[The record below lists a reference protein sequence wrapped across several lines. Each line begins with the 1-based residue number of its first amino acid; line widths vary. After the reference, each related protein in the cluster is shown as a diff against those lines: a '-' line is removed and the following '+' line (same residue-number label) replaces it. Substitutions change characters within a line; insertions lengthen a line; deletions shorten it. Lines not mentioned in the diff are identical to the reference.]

1 MQESTLVL
9 LHLSLIDGVGPGTI
23 QVIRDHKPA
32 DMPWAELYQLSIAD
46 LRHHFDLGSVVT
58 QNLFYGLADDGLLKQ
73 ELALLADDKFS
84 LITILDSSY
93 PALLKN
99 INAPPAVLYIQGA
112 DLATFTKC
120 LAVIGSR
127 DADRY
132 GKQVIESLVPPL
144 VEHGWS
150 IVSGGALGADAMAHA
165 ATLKAGGKT
174 IAIIGSGLLH
184 PSPTSNLNLFDT
196 ILANDGALVSIF
208 PLNMKSRPEN
218 FPIRNRIISGL
229 SRGVIVAQ
237 AARKSGTRITA
248 QYALEQGR
256 DVFAIPGLIDNPLS
270 EGCHALIQEGAKLI
284 SRADDVFEEYG
295 EVMKKDEV
303 PQSTRDERNEI
314 QLGILSVES
323 LESEPRSRVQ
333 ATRKRVELKT
343 EIQSLSVRPGAS
355 TSSAERQSLDNLA
368 SKQACHESIE
378 GIEGLEGH
386 ALITALCKKPASID
400 DLFWHINIPLPE
412 LQTLLFN
419 MQLDGMIQQ
428 NFAGLWECQ

>member
-1 MQESTLVL
+1 MSETHIL

-23 QVIRDHKPA
+23 QVIREHKPA
-32 DMPWAELYQLSIAD
+32 DMPWAELYRLSIAD
-46 LRHHFDLGSVVT
+46 LRHHFDLGPVVT

-73 ELALLADDKFS
+73 ELALLVGDKFS

-120 LAVIGSR
+120 LAIIGSR

-144 VEHGWS
+144 VGHGWA

-184 PSPTSNLNLFDT
+184 PGPTSNLDLFDN
-196 ILANDGALVSIF
+196 ILANDGALLSIF
-208 PLNMKSRPEN
+208 PLSMKSRPEN

-256 DVFAIPGLIDNPLS
+256 DVFAVPGLIDNPLS

-284 SRADDVFEEYG
+284 SRVEDVFEEYG
-295 EVMKKDEV
+295 EASALRAPSDFAKATPDAQGRLNEVQLEIGNEQQSENFRMQTLKKSFEKNDV
-303 PQSTRDERNEI
+303 SGVA
-314 QLGILSVES
+314 L
-323 LESEPRSRVQ
+323 
-333 ATRKRVELKT
+333 AKT
-343 EIQSLSVRPGAS
+343 EGHDFVRF
-355 TSSAERQSLDNLA
+355 
-368 SKQACHESIE
+368 
-378 GIEGLEGH
+378 
-386 ALITALCKKPASID
+386 LCKKPISID
-400 DLFWHINIPLPE
+400 DLLRHTNVPLPE
-412 LQTLLFN
+412 LQILLFN

-428 NFAGLWECQ
+428 NFAGLWEAN

>member
-1 MQESTLVL
+1 M
-9 LHLSLIDGVGPGTI
+9 TI
-23 QVIRDHKPA
+23 
-32 DMPWAELYQLSIAD
+32 M
-46 LRHHFDLGSVVT
+46 
-58 QNLFYGLADDGLLKQ
+58 
-73 ELALLADDKFS
+73 
-84 LITILDSSY
+84 
-93 PALLKN
+93 
-99 INAPPAVLYIQGA
+99 LYIQGA

-174 IAIIGSGLLH
+174 IAVIGSGLLH
-184 PSPTSNLNLFDT
+184 PSPTSNLDLFDT
-196 ILANDGALVSIF
+196 ILANDGALLSIF
-208 PLNMKSRPEN
+208 PLSMKSRPEN

-237 AARKSGTRITA
+237 GARKSGTRITA

-284 SRADDVFEEYG
+284 SRVEDVFEEYG

-303 PQSTRDERNEI
+303 PQSTRDERNEV
-314 QLGILSVES
+314 QLAILYDNKFALDSLQLKERQSAKRNFKISDEISPVRPELIEGHNKNLQS
-323 LESEPRSRVQ
+323 LSIAIAHLPKLEERKWEALDVSGVALESEAWKGQ
-333 ATRKRVELKT
+333 G
-343 EIQSLSVRPGAS
+343 EIPLQILSA
-355 TSSAERQSLDNLA
+355 
-368 SKQACHESIE
+368 
-378 GIEGLEGH
+378 
-386 ALITALCKKPASID
+386 CKKPISID
-400 DLFWHINIPLPE
+400 DLLAHTNIPLPE

-428 NFAGLWECQ
+428 NFAGLWESN

>member
-1 MQESTLVL
+1 MSETHIL

-23 QVIRDHKPA
+23 QVIREHKPA
-32 DMPWAELYQLSIAD
+32 DMPWAELYRLSIAD
-46 LRHHFDLGSVVT
+46 LRHHFDLGPVVT

-73 ELALLADDKFS
+73 ELALLVGDKFS

-120 LAVIGSR
+120 LAIIGSR

-144 VEHGWS
+144 VGHGWA

-184 PSPTSNLNLFDT
+184 PGPTSNLDLFDN
-196 ILANDGALVSIF
+196 ILANDGALLSIF
-208 PLNMKSRPEN
+208 PLSMKSRPEN

-256 DVFAIPGLIDNPLS
+256 DVFAVPGLIDNPLS

-284 SRADDVFEEYG
+284 SRVEDVFEEYG
-295 EVMKKDEV
+295 EVQKEIFSAENNA
-303 PQSTRDERNEI
+303 PQSTRGERNGV
-314 QLGILSVES
+314 QLGITDNQTEA
-323 LESEPRSRVQ
+323 LEFQDALRV
-333 ATRKRVELKT
+333 RWMDKIKNV
-343 EIQSLSVRPGAS
+343 IPSVRP
-355 TSSAERQSLDNLA
+355 
-368 SKQACHESIE
+368 ESIE
-378 GIEGLEGH
+378 GPH
-386 ALITALCKKPASID
+386 LIIALCKKPISID
-400 DLFWHINIPLPE
+400 DLLRHINMPLPE

-428 NFAGLWECQ
+428 NFAGLWEAT